1 MRSWLIL
8 GVVMTACSSVAMA
21 QAEERVVFG
30 AGSFTLK
37 KSSATIALQAGYYF
51 SLEPDQFFEM
61 GGELQYRTLKTTV
74 FGVPDVDIT
83 SISVPGI
90 IVLKPVPP
98 PIIPY
103 VGIGVIFGYST
114 FDKSSVEAR
123 QPGLTVTDPTA
134 SSFGFLLL
142 SGLRIQFESGIS
154 FFGEFRYGWDSFS
167 VEFNGQRSS
176 VSQSGS
182 WLLGGMGID
191 F

>member
-1 MRSWLIL
+1 MRSWFIL
-8 GVVMTACSSVAMA
+8 GVVMTACSSLAMA
-21 QAEERVVFG
+21 QAEERIVFG

-61 GGELQYRTLKTTV
+61 GGELQYRTLKTTL

-182 WLLGGMGID
+182 WVLGGMGID